1 MYLYFLAI
9 AVGLVLLVWSSD
21 KFVDG
26 AAAIAENLGISKLMV
41 GLTIVAFGTSAP
53 EILVSA
59 IASFDGSPG
68 LAVGNALGSN
78 IANIGLVLGITAV
91 IVNVPV
97 HKLSARQDLPV
108 YLIVCVLTAWVLH
121 DNFLGPMDTLILF
134 TALAA
139 ITFLVIFVRSKVAD
153 PLLVKEL
160 TEEAEYHQKDNLR
173 ASIEF
178 VVGLLVLLLSSRL
191 LVWGAVSVAED
202 MGIDEVVIGL
212 TIVAIGTSLP
222 ELAAT
227 LTSAL
232 KNHHDLAIGNI
243 LGSNILNLL
252 VVLPLPGIIDAGVLD
267 LDVFHR
273 DYAVMAAMSLLMAAF
288 VFVPW
293 KNPNI
298 NRLKGVVLVS
308 AYASYLFVLVRT
320 VV

>member
-26 AAAIAENLGISKLMV
+26 AAAVAENFGISKLMV
-41 GLTIVAFGTSAP
+41 GLTIVSFGTSAP

-59 IASFDGSPG
+59 IASFDGAPG

-134 TALAA
+134 TTLFA
-139 ITFLVIFVRSKVAD
+139 ISFLVIFVRSKVTD
-153 PLLVKEL
+153 PLLIKEL
-160 TEEAEYHQKDNLR
+160 TEEAEYHQKGNLR

-178 VVGLLVLLLSSRL
+178 VVGLLVLLLSSRI
-191 LVWGAVSVAED
+191 LVWSAVSVAEGL
-202 MGIDEVVIGL
+202 GIDEVVIGL

-227 LTSAL
+227 LASAL
-232 KNHHDLAIGNI
+232 KKHHDLAIGNI

-252 VVLPLPGIIDAGVLD
+252 VVLPLPGIINAGVLD
-267 LDVFHR
+267 MDVFRR
-273 DYAVMAAMSLLMAAF
+273 DFAVMAFMSLLMAAF
-288 VFVPW
+288 VFIPR

-308 AYASYLFVLVRT
+308 AYASYLFVLVQS
-320 VV
+320 VI